1 MGSASAGRRY
11 GMMATIDR
19 PVNVFSSVDAL
30 RDWIV
35 TLEDLRERY
44 RDDHEALRRIAGEEL
59 HANRLLELIPTLPRI
74 SSPAA

>member
-1 MGSASAGRRY
+1 MVMIGP
-11 GMMATIDR
+11 
-19 PVNVFSSVDAL
+19 PVDAFSSVDAV

-59 HANRLLELIPTLPRI
+59 YANRLLELIATLPPV
-74 SSPAA
+74 SSLAT

>member
-1 MGSASAGRRY
+1 
-11 GMMATIDR
+11 MMATIDP
-19 PVNVFSSVDAL
+19 PVNVFSSVDAV

-59 HANRLLELIPTLPRI
+59 YANRLLELIATLPPV
-74 SSPAA
+74 SSLAT

>member
-1 MGSASAGRRY
+1 MSK
-11 GMMATIDR
+11 IDP
-19 PVNVFSSVDAL
+19 PVHVFSSADAV

-59 HANRLLELIPTLPRI
+59 YANRLLELIATV
-74 SSPAA
+74 SSLAT